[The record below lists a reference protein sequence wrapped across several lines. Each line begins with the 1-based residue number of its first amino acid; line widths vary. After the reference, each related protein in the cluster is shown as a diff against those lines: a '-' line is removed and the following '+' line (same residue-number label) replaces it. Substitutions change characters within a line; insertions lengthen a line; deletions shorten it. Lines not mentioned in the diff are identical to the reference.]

1 MGEAKRRREQMT
13 PLDLQAVDLTHDLVN
28 RGQLIL
34 GGFLAY
40 TRARKIAVDAPHIP
54 ALHDA
59 FMAGAEHLW
68 SSIIATLDPGT
79 EPTAEDERRMESI
92 GREIE
97 DWRKRQMDAFAKSFP
112 TKGSA

>member
-1 MGEAKRRREQMT
+1 MGEARRKRDRTT
-13 PLDLQAVDLTHDLVN
+13 PLDQQALDLTRELLARD
-28 RGQLIL
+28 QLLL
-34 GGFLAY
+34 GGFAAY
-40 TRARKIAVDAPHIP
+40 LRARKISPDSEAMP

-68 SSIIATLDPGT
+68 SSIMATLDPGT
-79 EPTAEDERRMESI
+79 EPTADDERRMESI

-97 DWRKRQMDAFAKSFP
+97 AWRKRAMDAFAQGFP